1 MSRRN
6 SILIVD
12 DDEVARNL
20 LKEILLKEG
29 CDVTLASSGEEA
41 IEKSKNHFYS
51 IVCSDIRMLELD
63 GLDVLK
69 HFQNVSP
76 RTVVIL
82 MTAFG
87 SMETAVQ
94 AIKEGA
100 FDYISKPFK
109 LDEFKNIFK
118 KALKQ
123 AEALQ
128 TPEANSPKS
137 NKEIGDVKAMIGSSP
152 KMLEIFKTLARAAMT
167 HASVLIIGES
177 GTGKELIAR
186 AIFENSSRRNKKFI
200 AVNCGAFSETLLESE
215 LFGHMKGAFTGAN
228 ETRRGIFEEA
238 DNGTLFLDEIGDI
251 SPQMQVKIL
260 RAIQE
265 GEIRPVGSTDTKK
278 VDVRIIAATHRNLHS
293 LVKEGKFR
301 EDLYYRLKVVLLE
314 IPPLRDR
321 IEDIPELSSYFLNK
335 YVQKNNK
342 RISKLT
348 DQALDAFK
356 KYSWPGN
363 VRELENTIERIVALS
378 NSSQIDIEDLP
389 SEIKTSNNNPNSRTE
404 SVNQNS
410 LEDLEKKHILQTL
423 QETNYNK
430 SKAAEKLGI
439 DRTTLYR
446 KAQKYG
452 IDLKEK

>member
-6 SILIVD
+6 HILVVD

-20 LKEILLKEG
+20 LKEILVKEG
-29 CDVTLASSGEEA
+29 CEVTLASSGEEA
-41 IEKSKNHFYS
+41 IELSKKHFYS
-51 IVCSDIRMLELD
+51 IVCSDIRMLDLD
-63 GLDVLK
+63 GIDVLK
-69 HFQNVSP
+69 YFRLNSP

-109 LDEFKNIFK
+109 IEEFKNIFK
-118 KALKQ
+118 KAVKQ
-123 AEALQ
+123 AVALQ
-128 TPEANSPKS
+128 SPQNQQDS
-137 NKEIGDVKAMIGSSP
+137 NTLKNDGDVKAMIGSSP
-152 KMLEIFKTLARAAMT
+152 KMLEIFKTLARAAMSN
-167 HASVLIIGES
+167 ASVLIIGES

-186 AIFENSSRRNKKFI
+186 AIFENSNRRNKKFI
-200 AVNCGAFSETLLESE
+200 TVNCGAFTETLLESE
-215 LFGHMKGAFTGAN
+215 LFGHTKGAFTGAN
-228 ETRRGIFEEA
+228 ETRRGIFDEA
-238 DNGTLFLDEIGDI
+238 DGGTLFLDEIGDV
-251 SPQMQVKIL
+251 SMQMQVKLL

-265 GEIRPVGSTDTKK
+265 GEIRPVGTNESKK
-278 VDVRIIAATHRNLHS
+278 VDVRIVAATHRNLHQ

-314 IPPLRDR
+314 IPPLRER
-321 IEDIPELSSYFLNK
+321 NEDVPELASYFLNK
-335 YVQKNNK
+335 YVNKNKK

-348 DQALDAFK
+348 DVAMTLLKNYA
-356 KYSWPGN
+356 WPGN

-378 NSSQIDIEDLP
+378 NASQIDFDDLP
-389 SEIKTSNNNPNSRTE
+389 DEIRNPSTNYQT
-404 SVNQNS
+404 VGK
-410 LEDLEKKHILQTL
+410 LEDVEKNHILQAL
-423 QETNYNK
+423 QESNFNK
-430 SKAAEKLGI
+430 SKTAEKLGI

-446 KAQKYG
+446 KALKYG